1 MDMTA
6 YFLGRTAAQ
15 SSGTGGVSVQPDW
28 AQNNP
33 SAADYIKNKP
43 FYDDG
48 ENIHKLDDKY
58 LNFAT
63 DEDIM
68 DTMTEIGLVTPVTSN
83 GTILISKD
91 NEIYSL

>member
-6 YFLGRTAAQ
+6 YFLGNIAAQ
-15 SSGTGGVSVQPDW
+15 SSGAGGVSVQSNW
-28 AQNNP
+28 AQNDT

-68 DTMTEIGLVTPVTSN
+68 DTMTEMGLVTPVVSN
-83 GTILISKD
+83 GAILISNN